1 MNGTVSIDSTKT
13 NIQRKMRQNG
23 CNFKAL
29 INRKMK
35 KIKKQF
41 VFASEVKKVDPMEW
55 VANNFKL
62 IRLNF
67 SQQKQNFLQ
76 K

>member
-29 INRKMK
+29 INRKME
-35 KIKKQF
+35 IKKQF
-41 VFASEVKKVDPMEW
+41 VFASEVKKSRSDGM
-55 VANNFKL
+55 
-62 IRLNF
+62 
-67 SQQKQNFLQ
+67 SGKQF
-76 K
+76 

>member
-35 KIKKQF
+35 IKKQF
-41 VFASEVKKVDPMEW
+41 VFASEVKKSRSDGM
-55 VANNFKL
+55 
-62 IRLNF
+62 
-67 SQQKQNFLQ
+67 SGKQF
-76 K
+76 

>member
-1 MNGTVSIDSTKT
+1 MNGAVSIDSTKT

-23 CNFKAL
+23 CNFKAV

-41 VFASEVKKVDPMEW
+41 VFASEVKKVDPIE
-55 VANNFKL
+55 
-62 IRLNF
+62 
-67 SQQKQNFLQ
+67 
-76 K
+76 